1 MITKIIKDDENNAPK
16 TKGRPKAFSRH
27 EALEKAM
34 LVFCEKG
41 YEATSISQ
49 LSTAMNMNPPSI
61 YNAFGDKEKLF
72 IEVLEFYHAPYVETV
87 EQIFNEQSDTTTAIT
102 KLLKLSKEQHTHSY
116 SGGCLIV
123 NSSINVKEEESP
135 IATKIKQL
143 HTKNETIIYNR
154 LKKGQQIGDIS
165 SKANLHSLS
174 RFINGVLQ
182 GAAILARGQQSP
194 EAVKDLIDISN
205 NHILTLLME

>member
-1 MITKIIKDDENNAPK
+1 VITKIIKNDKNNTPK
-16 TKGRPKAFSRH
+16 PKGRPKSFCRQ

-49 LSTAMNMNPPSI
+49 LSAAMNMNPPSI

-72 IEVLEFYHAPYVETV
+72 IEVLEFYHQPFVETV
-87 EQIFNEQSDTTTAIT
+87 EQIFNEQSDTITAIT
-102 KLLKLSKEQHTHSY
+102 KLLELSKDQHTQCY
-116 SGGCLIV
+116 SDGCLIV
-123 NSSINVKEEESP
+123 NSSINVRDEEGLISN
-135 IATKIKQL
+135 KIKKL
-143 HTKNETIIYNR
+143 HTKNETMIYNR
-154 LKKGQQIGDIS
+154 LKRGQQIGDVS

-194 EAVKDLIDISN
+194 EAVKDLIDTSN
-205 NHILTLLME
+205 KYIRTSLME